1 MGRRGEAVRRQ
12 GGVTPPPFWR
22 RLAEGVELRV
32 RAQPKAKRPGIAG
45 VTEGAD
51 GPRLRVAV
59 SAAPEDGRANRA
71 VAGAIADLL
80 DVAPSAV
87 SLVAGATAREKT
99 FRVAGDPGVL
109 EAALARISAARG

>member
-1 MGRRGEAVRRQ
+1 M
-12 GGVTPPPFWR
+12 TPPPFWR
-22 RLAEGVELRV
+22 RLAEGIELRV

-45 VTEGAD
+45 VVEGAD
-51 GPRLRVAV
+51 GPRLRIAV

-71 VAGAIADLL
+71 VVEAIADLL

-99 FRVAGDPGVL
+99 FRVAGDPAVL
-109 EAALARISAARG
+109 EPALARISAARG